1 MNLIKANRDLL
12 LKPLQAVSGIVERR
26 HTLPIL
32 SNVLIKE
39 ESGKII
45 FVTTDLEIE
54 IETYS
59 TSQGTET
66 LVAQE
71 FCAVTVSAK
80 KLLDILRTFPSNTEV
95 TLTKREN
102 RLQINA
108 GKSRF
113 SLQILPADD
122 FPRMAK
128 EDVPEITLT
137 LQQQEFKNL
146 LHLVQYAV
154 AQQDIRYYLNGLLL
168 LVEGKHL
175 KVIATDGHRLGYAS
189 IELEDQWER
198 KETIIPRKTVLELSK
213 LLVDSEKPIVIEIF
227 QKKVRFAFSDT
238 VLFSKVIEGKFP
250 DFNRAIPENN
260 TKQFNINRLNFLQ
273 GLQRVAILSNAS
285 EKFRGVRLIISN
297 GTLSIV
303 CKNSEQEE
311 AQDDLEIEY
320 NQDTIDISFNITY
333 LLDVLNNL
341 NSDSVQCAFENANSS
356 TLITIPG
363 NDHFKYVV
371 MPMRL

>member
-95 TLTKREN
+95 TLTKSEN

-122 FPRMAK
+122 FPRMVK

>member
-1 MNLIKANRDLL
+1 MNLIKTDRDLL

-39 ESGKII
+39 ENGKII

-59 TSQGTET
+59 TPQGTEK

-71 FCAVTVSAK
+71 FCTVTVSAK
-80 KLLDILRTFPSNTEV
+80 KLLDILRTFPPNTEV

-108 GKSRF
+108 GKSCF
-113 SLQILPADD
+113 SLQILPEED
-122 FPRMAK
+122 FPRMVK
-128 EDVPEITLT
+128 EEAPEITLA
-137 LQQQEFKNL
+137 LQQREFKNL
-146 LHLVQYAV
+146 LHLVQYAM

-168 LVEGKHL
+168 LVEGKCL

-189 IELEDQWER
+189 IELENQWER
-198 KETIIPRKTVLELSK
+198 KEIIIPRKTVLELSK
-213 LLVDSEKPIVIEIF
+213 LLADSEKPVVIEIF
-227 QKKVRFAFSDT
+227 QKKVRFTFSDT
-238 VLFSKVIEGKFP
+238 VLLSKVIEGKFP

-311 AQDDLEIEY
+311 AQDNLEIEY

-356 TLITIPG
+356 TLITIPE
-363 NDHFKYVV
+363 NEHFKYVV

>member
-66 LVAQE
+66 LVVQE

-213 LLVDSEKPIVIEIF
+213 LLVDSEKPIIIEIF
-227 QKKVRFAFSDT
+227 QKKVRFDFSDT

-341 NSDSVQCAFENANSS
+341 NSDNVQCAFENANSS

>member
-213 LLVDSEKPIVIEIF
+213 LLVDSEKPIIIEIF
-227 QKKVRFAFSDT
+227 QKKVRFDFSDT

-341 NSDSVQCAFENANSS
+341 NSDNVQCAFENANSS

>member
-1 MNLIKANRDLL
+1 MNLIKANRDFL
-12 LKPLQAVSGIVERR
+12 LKPLQIVSGIVERR

-32 SNVLIKE
+32 SNVLIKKE
-39 ESGKII
+39 NGKII

-54 IETYS
+54 IETYFQAS
-59 TSQGTET
+59 ET
-66 LVAQE
+66 VIAQE
-71 FCAVTVSAK
+71 FSAVTVSAK
-80 KLLDILRTFPSNTEV
+80 KMLEILRTFTSTTEV
-95 TLTKREN
+95 TLTKLDN
-102 RLQINA
+102 RLQVNA
-108 GKSRF
+108 DKSRF

-122 FPRMAK
+122 FPRMTK

-137 LQQQEFKNL
+137 LSQQKFKNL

-175 KVIATDGHRLGYAS
+175 KVIATDSHRLSYAS
-189 IELEDQWER
+189 IELEDEWER
-198 KETIIPRKTVLELSK
+198 KETIIPRKTVQELSK
-213 LLVDSEKPIVIEIF
+213 LLNDSEEPIVIEIF
-227 QKKVRFAFSDT
+227 PKKIRFTFSDV
-238 VLFSKVIEGKFP
+238 VLISKVIEGKFP
-250 DFNRAIPENN
+250 DFNRAIPTDN
-260 TKQFNINRLNFLQ
+260 TKQFIINRQNFLQ

-285 EKFRGVRLIISN
+285 EKFRGVRLVIAS
-297 GTLSIV
+297 GVLSIV

-311 AQDDLEIEY
+311 AQEDLEIDY

-363 NDHFKYVV
+363 NEHFKYVV